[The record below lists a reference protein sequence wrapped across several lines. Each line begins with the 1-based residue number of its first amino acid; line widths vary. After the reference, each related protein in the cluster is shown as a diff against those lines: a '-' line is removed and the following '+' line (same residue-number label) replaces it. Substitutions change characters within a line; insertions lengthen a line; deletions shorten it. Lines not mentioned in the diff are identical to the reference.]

1 MRSDEQGVMRATMRE
16 LTFAEATLLIIDDNP
31 AMVMFLQGLLEK
43 VGYVRVLSTTDPREA
58 VDLFESVPPDLV
70 LLDLNMPHLDGFEVL
85 RLFRER
91 IPETHYLPILVL
103 TGNVSTESRQ
113 RALLQGAKDFLS
125 KPFEPIE
132 LLLRLHNLLEARF
145 LHLRLH
151 RSNAQLATKVRER
164 TRQLLDAQSDT
175 IERLA
180 QVVEFHDD
188 ETGRHTRRVGEWAGR
203 IAIRLGLPTSEVELI
218 RRAAPLHDVGKI
230 GIPES
235 ILLKPERLTADEM
248 EVVKMHT
255 SIGARILTGGRSD
268 YLSLAEEIA
277 LGHHERW
284 DGSGYPQG
292 LRGDDTPVHA
302 RIVAVAD
309 YYDALTHARP
319 YRQAVPREEVLEMI
333 DAAAGTLFDPR
344 VVRAFLDAQFAAPVA
359 AGPPSSSTS

>member
-1 MRSDEQGVMRATMRE
+1 MASDGQGLMRSTMRE
-16 LTFAEATLLIIDDNP
+16 LTFPEATLLIIDDNP

-43 VGYVRVLSTTDPREA
+43 VGYSRLISTTDPREA
-58 VDLFESVPPDLV
+58 VDLFEAVPPDLV
-70 LLDLNMPHLDGFEVL
+70 ILDLNMPHLDGFEVL
-85 RLFRER
+85 SLFRER
-91 IPETHYLPILVL
+91 MPETHYLPILVL
-103 TGNVSTESRQ
+103 TGNVSTEARQ
-113 RALLQGAKDFLS
+113 RALLRGAKDFLN

-151 RSNAQLATKVRER
+151 ARNAQLAVRVRER
-164 TRQLLDAQSDT
+164 TRQLLEAQSDT

-203 IAIRLGLPTSEVELI
+203 IAARLGLPATEVELI

-230 GIPES
+230 GIPET
-235 ILLKPERLTADEM
+235 ILLKPERLTAQEF

-255 SIGARILTGGRSD
+255 SIGARILAGGRSD
-268 YLSLAEEIA
+268 YLSMAEDIA

-292 LRGDDTPVHA
+292 LRREETPVHA

-309 YYDALTHARP
+309 YFDALTHARP
-319 YRQAVPREEVLEMI
+319 YRPAVPPEEVLEQI
-333 DAAAGTLFDPR
+333 DAGAGRLFDPR
-344 VVRAFLDAQFAAPVA
+344 IVRAFLDAHLAGSHPEVTASTTAP
-359 AGPPSSSTS
+359 

>member
-1 MRSDEQGVMRATMRE
+1 METDARGLMRTTMRE
-16 LTFAEATLLIIDDNP
+16 LTFAEAKLLIIDDNP

-43 VGYVRVLSTTDPREA
+43 VGYRRLISTTDPREA
-58 VDLFESVPPDLV
+58 LDLFEGVPPDLV
-70 LLDLNMPHLDGFEVL
+70 ILDLNMPHLDGFQVL

-91 IPETHYLPILVL
+91 IPAAHYLPILVL
-103 TGNVSTESRQ
+103 TGNVVTEARQ
-113 RALLQGAKDFLS
+113 RALLYGAKDFLT

-145 LHLRLH
+145 LHLQLH
-151 RSNAQLATKVRER
+151 QRNAHLATRVRER
-164 TRQLLDAQSDT
+164 TRQLLEAQSDT

-203 IAIRLGLPTSEVELI
+203 IAERLGLPAGDVELI

-235 ILLKPERLTADEM
+235 ILLKPERLTPQEF

-255 SIGARILTGGRSD
+255 SIGARILAGGRSD
-268 YLSLAEEIA
+268 YLTMAEEIA

-292 LRGDDTPVHA
+292 LRGEETPVHA

-319 YRQAVPREEVLEMI
+319 YRAAVAPEEVLEQI
-333 DAAAGTLFDPR
+333 DVASGRLFDPSI
-344 VVRAFLDAQFAAPVA
+344 VHAFLEAHLSGGAQPLAAA
-359 AGPPSSSTS
+359 SSAH

>member
-1 MRSDEQGVMRATMRE
+1 MGSDEQGLMRTTMRE
-16 LTFAEATLLIIDDNP
+16 LTFSEATLLIIDDNP

-43 VGYVRVLSTTDPREA
+43 VGYTRVLSTIDSREA
-58 VDLFESVPPDLV
+58 VDLFEALPPDLV
-70 LLDLNMPHLDGFEVL
+70 ILDLNMPHIDGFEVL

-103 TGNVSTESRQ
+103 TGNVSPEARQ
-113 RALLQGAKDFLS
+113 RALLRGAKDFLT

-151 RSNAQLATKVRER
+151 QRNAQLATRVRQR
-164 TRQLLDAQSDT
+164 TRQLLEAQSDT

-203 IAIRLGLPTSEVELI
+203 IASRMGLATSEVELI

-235 ILLKPERLTADEM
+235 ILLKPERLTPQEF

-255 SIGARILTGGRSD
+255 SIGARILAGGRSE
-268 YLSLAEEIA
+268 YLAMAEEIA

-292 LRGDDTPVHA
+292 LRGDETPVHA

-309 YYDALTHARP
+309 YFDALTHARP
-319 YRQAVPREEVLEMI
+319 YREAVAQEEVLEQI
-333 DAAAGTLFDPR
+333 DAAAGRLFDPR
-344 VVRAFLDAQFAAPVA
+344 VVRAFLDAHLAGALPAAAVA
-359 AGPPSSSTS
+359 STTL

>member
-1 MRSDEQGVMRATMRE
+1 MVRSAMRD
-16 LTFAEATLLIIDDNP
+16 LTFPEARILVIDDNP

-43 VGYVRVLSTTDPREA
+43 VGYTRVLSTTDSRDA
-58 VDLFESVPPDLV
+58 VDIFDSLPPDIV
-70 LLDLNMPHLDGFEVL
+70 ILDLQMPYLDGFEVL
-85 RLFRER
+85 RQLRER
-91 IPETHYLPILVL
+91 IPETHYLPVLVL
-103 TGNVSTESRQ
+103 TANESPDARQ
-113 RALLQGAKDFLS
+113 RALYRGAKDFLS
-125 KPFEPIE
+125 KPFEPVE

-151 RSNAQLATKVRER
+151 ERNANLATKVRER

-203 IAIRLGLPTSEVELI
+203 IAMSLGLATSEVELI

-230 GIPES
+230 GIPDS
-235 ILLKPERLTADEM
+235 ILLKPTRLTLEEF

-255 SIGARILTGGRSD
+255 SIGARILAGGHSD
-268 YLSLAEEIA
+268 YLSMAEEIA

-284 DGSGYPQG
+284 DGTGYPQG
-292 LRGDDTPVHA
+292 LRGDDTPICA

-309 YYDALTHARP
+309 FYDALTHDRP
-319 YRQAVPREEVLEMI
+319 YRAATPLETVLEMI
-333 DAAAGTLFDPR
+333 DAGAATHFDPD
-344 VVRAFLDAQFAAPVA
+344 VVRAFLEAHL
-359 AGPPSSSTS
+359 AGPARLPSFPAATG

>member
-1 MRSDEQGVMRATMRE
+1 MTTMDDQGARAALRE
-16 LTFAEATLLIIDDNP
+16 LTFSEARLLVIDDNP
-31 AMVMFLQGLLEK
+31 AMIMFLQGLLEK
-43 VGYVRVLSTTDPREA
+43 VGYIRVLSTTDSREA
-58 VDLFESVPPDLV
+58 VDLFEAVPPDIV
-70 LLDLNMPHLDGFEVL
+70 ILDLKMPYLDGFEVL
-85 RLFRER
+85 RLLRER

-103 TGNVSTESRQ
+103 TGNVSTEARQ
-113 RALLQGAKDFLS
+113 RALLRGAKDFLN

-151 RSNAQLATKVRER
+151 ERNAQLASRVKER

-203 IAIRLGLPTSEVELI
+203 IATRLGLATSQVELI

-235 ILLKPERLTADEM
+235 ILLKPERLSSQEF
-248 EVVKMHT
+248 EVIKMHT
-255 SIGARILTGGRSD
+255 SIGARILGGGRSE
-268 YLSLAEEIA
+268 YLSMAEEIA

-292 LRGDDTPVHA
+292 LRGDETPLHA

-309 YYDALTHARP
+309 YYDALTHSRP
-319 YRQAVPREEVLEMI
+319 YRTAIADEEVLELL
-333 DAAAGTLFDPR
+333 DRGAGKHFDPR
-344 VVRAFLDAQFAAPVA
+344 VVRAFLDAHL
-359 AGPPSSSTS
+359 AGPAHASTVASSVE